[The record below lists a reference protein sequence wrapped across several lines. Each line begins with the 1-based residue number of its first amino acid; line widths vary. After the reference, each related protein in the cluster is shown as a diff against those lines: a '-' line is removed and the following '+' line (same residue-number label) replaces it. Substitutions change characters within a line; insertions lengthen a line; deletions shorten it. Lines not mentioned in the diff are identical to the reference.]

1 MHYRKL
7 MLHLPWSEI
16 DTVFTLCDILSAPN
30 NNYFFS
36 FYSNPVDA
44 GRKLNANKTFRRR
57 PGRLLN
63 VLCTFNLRP
72 VSTGKAV
79 EDEDAG
85 FKNFWL
91 TLEEAVRYF
100 FLKKKSN
107 RWIYDIA
114 LKYLSRGFT
123 GNVLPCNPLLII
135 N

>member
-36 FYSNPVDA
+36 FYSNPVDS
-44 GRKLNANKTFRRR
+44 GRKLNVHKTSRRR
-57 PGRLLN
+57 PRRLLN

-100 FLKKKSN
+100 FFKKKSQIDECMMSHWN
-107 RWIYDIA
+107 IC
-114 LKYLSRGFT
+114 SE
-123 GNVLPCNPLLII
+123 VLQEMSCRAIHYW
-135 N
+135 